1 MLLTNELQEK
11 LKTLCDG
18 KTKIVIKG
26 FNDLGDPFETKGR
39 IAKDGNGEG
48 AVYSQGLFLEFIDKY
63 TQLKNKWTAP
73 YFAEIG
79 DVDSVGTNLII
90 GSIELEGGEVLFEN
104 ADAEKYLAEAKARKE
119 KYIST
124 ANEEGRLIT
133 KYELVSKTLLGLL
146 GRPISFDDYDGDI
159 CGVLTELPRYADDKG
174 YAIIKMINGTDVKTF
189 YVGASDA
196 LDVVDLDADE
206 KNYVCANCFMEYGTS
221 CKYIEQRRKSIEKSA
236 KKRGVYEELDMFSVD
251 L

>member
-104 ADAEKYLAEAKARKE
+104 ADAEKYLAEAKARRE

-146 GRPISFDDYDGDI
+146 GRPDG
-159 CGVLTELPRYADDKG
+159 
-174 YAIIKMINGTDVKTF
+174 
-189 YVGASDA
+189 
-196 LDVVDLDADE
+196 
-206 KNYVCANCFMEYGTS
+206 ANSYLHL
-221 CKYIEQRRKSIEKSA
+221 
-236 KKRGVYEELDMFSVD
+236 LDMFASEEFRQAAEKWYSEHGHND
-251 L
+251 ADGCRPPGKGTERGGGTPYGI

>member
-1 MLLTNELQEK
+1 MLLTNEVQEK
-11 LKTLCDG
+11 LKELCDG

-39 IAKDGNGEG
+39 IAKDINGEV
-48 AVYSQGLFLEFIDKY
+48 AVYSQGLFLEFIDKNNIARY
-63 TQLKNKWTAP
+63 NWIAP
-73 YFAEIG
+73 YFSEIG

-90 GSIELEGGEVLFEN
+90 DSIKLDSGEVLFKN
-104 ADAEKYLAEAKARKE
+104 ADAERYLADAKIRMDD
-119 KYIST
+119 YISK
-124 ANEEGRLIT
+124 AKEEGRLI
-133 KYELVSKTLLGLL
+133 KNYELVSKTLLGLL

-174 YAIIKMINGTDVKTF
+174 HAIIKMINGTDIKTF
-189 YVGASDA
+189 YVGSSDA